1 MDCTIRCLPSR
12 SLILYVAGGVRGSVS
27 GICAID
33 ILQLSATI
41 LLHGYLS
48 LIFYLLSF
56 LFFPSFPSSSFL
68 LSPILSSSPL
78 YCLLFSPIL
87 LSFLLSSSPSVP
99 YALTSLVF
107 TSLSSPLISHCG
119 ILFFT
124 IMQVHWRMSS
134 RCCT

>member
-1 MDCTIRCLPSR
+1 MDCTIRHHPSR
-12 SLILYVAGGVRGSVS
+12 SLILYVAGGVRGSVG
-27 GICAID
+27 GIWAID

-56 LFFPSFPSSSFL
+56 LFFPSFPSSSL

-78 YCLLFSPIL
+78 YCLLNSPTL
-87 LSFLLSSSPSVP
+87 LSFLLSYSPSVP

-107 TSLSSPLISHCG
+107 TSLSSPLIPHCD

-124 IMQVHWRMSS
+124 IIQVHWRMSS
-134 RCCT
+134 QCCT